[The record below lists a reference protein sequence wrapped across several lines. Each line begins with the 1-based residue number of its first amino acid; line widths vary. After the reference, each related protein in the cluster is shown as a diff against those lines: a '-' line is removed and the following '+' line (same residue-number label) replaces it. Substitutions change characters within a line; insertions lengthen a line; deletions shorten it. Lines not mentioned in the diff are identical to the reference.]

1 MAGED
6 EGGEKTEEPTQK
18 KLDDALKRGD
28 VAKSQEINTWFGLA
42 AATLA
47 LSIFGDGM
55 VSKLVAPLSSFL
67 SDAHL
72 FRMDGGALV
81 RMAAGL
87 GLAIAAAL
95 ALPMLTLMLAAVAG
109 NLVQHRFVFSTES
122 ITPKFSKISPASGFK
137 RLFSAESLVNFLK
150 GLLKLAVVGAVISTV
165 IWPERVAVSGLIAGE
180 PAQMLVA
187 VKTLALR
194 TLVSAVAV
202 FAVIALI
209 DFLWQRHRWNK
220 RLMMSIQE
228 IKDEHKQQEGDPH
241 IKARIRQIRA
251 ERSRKRMMAA
261 VPTATVVIVNPT
273 HYAVALKYEAGMNA
287 PLCVAK
293 GVDAVALR
301 IRRVA
306 EEHGVEI
313 IENPPL
319 ARSLHAAIEVDR
331 EIPAEHYKAVAE
343 VVGFVMRKRRGP
355 RG

>member
-47 LSIFGDGM
+47 LSMFGDGA
-55 VSKLVAPLSSFL
+55 VSSLTRTLTRFL
-67 SDAHL
+67 AESHSYST
-72 FRMDGGALV
+72 DGASLIK
-81 RMAAGL
+81 MAGGL

-95 ALPMLTLMLAAVAG
+95 ALPILVLMGAAIAG
-109 NLVQHRFVFSTES
+109 NLVQHRFVFSAES
-122 ITPKFSKISPASGFK
+122 LTPKFSKISPASGFK

-150 GLLKLAVVGAVISTV
+150 GLLKLAIIGAVISAV
-165 IWPERVAVSGLIAGE
+165 IWPERARVAALTAADPVNLLGAL
-180 PAQMLVA
+180 
-187 VKTLALR
+187 KTLSLHV
-194 TLVSAVAV
+194 LVSAVAA
-202 FAVIALI
+202 FAVIALA
-209 DFLWQRHRWNK
+209 DYLWQRHKWRK

-228 IKDEHKQQEGDPH
+228 IKDEHKQQDGDPH
-241 IKARIRQIRA
+241 IKARIRQIRH
-251 ERSRKRMMAA
+251 ERSKKRMMAA
-261 VPTATVVIVNPT
+261 VPKATVVIVNPT
-273 HYAVALKYEAGMNA
+273 HYAVALQYEPGMNA

-293 GVDAVALR
+293 GVDAMALR

-306 EEHGVEI
+306 EEAGVEV

-319 ARSLHAAIEVDR
+319 ARSLHAAIQIDK

-343 VVGFVMRKRRGP
+343 VVGYVMRKRRGG
-355 RG
+355 R